1 MWKQEKEYVL
11 AELLDHPVLTLALAS
26 AGMERRSI
34 TLLLEAVDA
43 DRDRGASR
51 IEEPVF
57 A

>member
-26 AGMERRSI
+26 AGMERRSV
-34 TLLLEAVDA
+34 TLLLEMVDD
-43 DRDRGASR
+43 DRDREASR
-51 IEEPVF
+51 IAEPVF

>member
-1 MWKQEKEYVL
+1 L

-26 AGMERRSI
+26 AGMESRSI
-34 TLLLEAVDA
+34 TLLLEVVYADL
-43 DRDRGASR
+43 DRDASR